1 MSKDLKNCRIDDNGN
16 ITMKMV
22 KMGMDIDETRNH
34 RIRGIVPTDDG
45 KFIFVEILEGNRPKI
60 NYTNMTKKE
69 YEQRYPH
76 DEYIWIDGCF
86 RVDVPEDKFRNYS
99 PEFRKY
105 STSYRNLEHNKENI
119 ITVLKQF
126 NKNITDLEL
135 VDYNYMDEFNEEHG
149 FFRLYDERLEH
160 KREPLR
166 IVIMNGTSFIQL
178 KEKYSCYNYD
188 RSVYYE
194 EERDGVYKNFKMNE
208 LYKIFDK
215 EKLDKTIE
223 EYNKELDDLRN
234 KIRKKDEEITL

>member
-60 NYTNMTKKE
+60 NYTNLSKKE

-86 RVDVPEDKFRNYS
+86 RVDIPEDKFRNYS

-126 NKNITDLEL
+126 NKSITDLEL

-149 FFRLYDERLEH
+149 FFRLYDSRLEH
-160 KREPLR
+160 EREPLK
-166 IVIMNGTSFIQL
+166 ILTMNDRYLHL

-194 EERDGVYKNFKMNE
+194 EERDGVYKDHTMDE
-208 LYKIFDK
+208 LYKIFGKD
-215 EKLDKTIE
+215 KLDKVIE

>member
-45 KFIFVEILEGNRPKI
+45 KFIFVEILEGNRPKMS
-60 NYTNMTKKE
+60 YTNLSKKE

-86 RVDVPEDKFRNYS
+86 RVDVPEDKFKNHS

-105 STSYRNLEHNKENI
+105 DTSYRHLEHNKENI

-149 FFRLYDERLEH
+149 FFRLYDSRLEH
-160 KREPLR
+160 GREPLK
-166 IVIMNGTSFIQL
+166 ILTMNDRYLHL

-194 EERDGVYKNFKMNE
+194 EERDGVYKDHTMDE
-208 LYKIFDK
+208 LYKIFGKD
-215 EKLDKTIE
+215 KLDKVIE